1 MRYRTLEDLENVSE
15 AQVDEKIIPA
25 ITDLDVPLVTS
36 SRLKKLIKA
45 IREAAKVSWD
55 RKRKGTVEDEDVPLP
70 SEELKRSGSLF
81 FSRYKLRFSADEDA
95 GETVVSRLKRQL
107 NKHCIRF
114 ENILKTKTRKGET
127 AETRVKRPEPG
138 DKTELAERDEPEQKQ
153 PKTITAEVCLDA
165 LWTYILGLARAG
177 IEEVQDKP
185 SAAESDE
192 SQTYDYVQ
200 IPLDVT

>member
-1 MRYRTLEDLENVSE
+1 MRTWLAATCWRLLIALQLPRDDCCLMRYRTLEDLENVSE

-25 ITDLDVPLVTS
+25 ITDLDVPLVIS

-95 GETVVSRLKRQL
+95 GRTVVRRLSASSTSTASGSR
-107 NKHCIRF
+107 
-114 ENILKTKTRKGET
+114 T
-127 AETRVKRPEPG
+127 
-138 DKTELAERDEPEQKQ
+138 
-153 PKTITAEVCLDA
+153 
-165 LWTYILGLARAG
+165 
-177 IEEVQDKP
+177 
-185 SAAESDE
+185 S
-192 SQTYDYVQ
+192 
-200 IPLDVT
+200 